1 MLPMPMIAVGA
12 TVGAV
17 LGIFLALCSLILLF
31 SWMRRKKYTWAGGD
45 RTAVTMANLL
55 QSGQQMSIYKC
66 TELVHPQA
74 KLHFPYIYRSKKPCP
89 SVGGDEENT
98 LKAKEDEES
107 GETEPQRKVE
117 TISEKINS
125 EKREE
130 SLAPEN
136 EYLEK
141 LNQSLN
147 PMPKLHYSLGY
158 DHQRRELRVSLLEAV
173 GCPLSKEEDP
183 GSHSYLV
190 GILTSKDGQT
200 EVQTSLMNRAP
211 HTVWDEALLFPF
223 QDEERADAE
232 LTLTLRHCDRY
243 SRHQIA
249 GEITLNLANLGV
261 PFGAARWVD
270 LRPPE
275 KEQEGSGEVLLS
287 LSYLPAASRLIVVVI
302 KARNI
307 HCDRY
312 NNLLG
317 KDLSIKVILK
327 HQSQKLKKK
336 QTKRTKHMINP
347 VWNEMVM
354 FEVPQELLGDVYVE
368 LQMVCVEPDRSGNHI
383 LATCNLGAEWTGTG
397 KNHWLE
403 MMNNP
408 RRQIAFWHH
417 LNT

>member
-125 EKREE
+125 
-130 SLAPEN
+130 
-136 EYLEK
+136 
-141 LNQSLN
+141 
-147 PMPKLHYSLGY
+147 
-158 DHQRRELRVSLLEAV
+158 AV

>member
-1 MLPMPMIAVGA
+1 MLPIPIIAAGA

-17 LGIFLALCSLILLF
+17 LGIFLALCSLFTCL
-31 SWMRRKKYTWAGGD
+31 RRKKCTWAGGD
-45 RTAVTMANLL
+45 GTPVTMANLF
-55 QSGQQMSIYKC
+55 QPGQPMSIYKC

-74 KLHFPYIYRSKKPCP
+74 KLRFPYIYRSKEPWMVIDK
-89 SVGGDEENT
+89 ENT
-98 LKAKEDEES
+98 LKPKEDEES
-107 GETEPQRKVE
+107 GEMEPQKKME
-117 TISEKINS
+117 TISEKINPV
-125 EKREE
+125 EKHQE
-130 SLAPEN
+130 SLVPEN

-141 LNQSLN
+141 LNQRLN
-147 PMPKLHYSLGY
+147 PMPKLRYSLGY
-158 DHQRRELRVSLLEAV
+158 DHQTRELCVSFLEAV
-173 GCPLSKEEDP
+173 CCALSKEEDP
-183 GSHSYLV
+183 ISHSYV
-190 GILTSKDGQT
+190 VATLTSKDGQT
-200 EVQTSLMNRAP
+200 EAQTSLMNRAP
-211 HTVWDEALLFPF
+211 HTVWDEALLFPL

-243 SRHQIA
+243 SRHKVA
-249 GEITLNLANLGV
+249 GEITLSLANLGFA
-261 PFGAARWVD
+261 FGAAQWVD
-270 LRPPE
+270 LKPPE
-275 KEQEGSGEVLLS
+275 KEQEDSGEVLLS

-307 HCDRY
+307 HCDRH
-312 NNLLG
+312 NNLLV

-368 LQMVCVEPDRSGNHI
+368 LQMVCVESDRSGNHI
-383 LATCNLGAEWTGTG
+383 LATCNLGVEWTGTG

-408 RRQIAFWHH
+408 RRQIAFWHR